1 MEHIYKEAV
10 RSHASVI
17 QLLSTDIAVS
27 LAVAAIARTAA
38 ETLKNGGKILLCGNG
53 GSAADCQHIAAE
65 LVGRFRKDRPSLAAL
80 ALTVDTSAI
89 TAIGND
95 YDFAS
100 IYARQIEGLGKPGD
114 LLIGITTSGN
124 SPNIIQ
130 AILKAKS
137 MDIKTVGLTG
147 SNQDSKIAA
156 SADVCVHIPSSD
168 TPRIQEAHILVGHV
182 ICAQIEKEL
191 FGA

>member
-10 RSHASVI
+10 SSHASVI